1 MISVPPSKRV
11 CAVHTRVFQLTL
23 SADSIF
29 YGYIEQRYPWLATEA
44 VHEEEKQGRNKV
56 KSNAELQRR
65 PSKHPINVH
74 FAHVCLYI
82 LYQKIATVTSH
93 S

>member
-29 YGYIEQRYPWLATEA
+29 YGYIEQRYPWLPQRLSMRRKSK
-44 VHEEEKQGRNKV
+44 EEIK
-56 KSNAELQRR
+56 
-65 PSKHPINVH
+65 
-74 FAHVCLYI
+74 
-82 LYQKIATVTSH
+82 
-93 S
+93 

>member
-1 MISVPPSKRV
+1 M
-11 CAVHTRVFQLTL
+11 A
-23 SADSIF
+23 
-29 YGYIEQRYPWLATEA
+29 ATEA